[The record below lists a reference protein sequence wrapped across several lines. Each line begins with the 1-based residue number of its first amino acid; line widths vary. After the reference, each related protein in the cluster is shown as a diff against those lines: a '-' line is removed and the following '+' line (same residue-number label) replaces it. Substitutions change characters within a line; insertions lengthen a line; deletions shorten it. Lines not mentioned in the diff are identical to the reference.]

1 MGERRH
7 ELKEEEWLPV
17 ADLLPPPRS
26 TGRPAR
32 PARDM
37 LNGMMWIL
45 MTGAPWRD
53 LPERYGPWE
62 TVYRRF
68 REWDRGGVLD
78 RILKRLQWR
87 LDEDGYIDWS
97 ELYVDG
103 SSVRASAAAAGAQKK
118 GAPRSRRITR

>member
-7 ELKEEEWLPV
+7 ELKEEEWLAV
-17 ADLLPPPRS
+17 VDLLPKPKR

-37 LNGMMWIL
+37 LNGMIWIL

-68 REWDRGGVLD
+68 REWDGAGVLD
-78 RILKRLQWR
+78 RILKRLRWR

-103 SSVRASAAAAGAQKK
+103 SSVRASAAAAGARKK
-118 GAPRSRRITR
+118 GAPRNREITP

>member
-7 ELKEEEWLPV
+7 ELKEEEWSAV
-17 ADLLPPPRS
+17 ADLLPRPKS
-26 TGRPAR
+26 TGRPGR

-53 LPERYGPWE
+53 LPNRYGPWE

-68 REWDRGGVLD
+68 REWDREGVLD
-78 RILKRLQWR
+78 SVLRRLQWR

-118 GAPRSRRITR
+118 GPPRNRKTTR

>member
-1 MGERRH
+1 MGDRRH
-7 ELKEEEWLPV
+7 ELKEQEWLLV
-17 ADLLPPPRS
+17 ADLLPKPKS
-26 TGRPAR
+26 MGRPAR

-37 LNGMMWIL
+37 LNGMIWIL

-68 REWDRGGVLD
+68 REWTRDGVLD

-87 LDEDGYIDWS
+87 LDEEGYIDWS

-103 SSVRASAAAAGAQKK
+103 SSVRASAAAAGARKK
-118 GAPRSRRITR
+118 GGPRNRRTTP

>member
-1 MGERRH
+1 MGDRRH
-7 ELKEEEWLPV
+7 ELKEQEWLLV
-17 ADLLPPPRS
+17 EDLLPKPKS
-26 TGRPAR
+26 MGRPAR

-37 LNGMMWIL
+37 LNGMIWIL

-68 REWDRGGVLD
+68 REWTRDGVLD

-87 LDEDGYIDWS
+87 LDEEGHIDWS

-118 GAPRSRRITR
+118 GVPKNRKTTP

>member
-1 MGERRH
+1 VGDRRH
-7 ELKEEEWLPV
+7 ELKEQEWLLV
-17 ADLLPPPRS
+17 ADLLPKPKS
-26 TGRPAR
+26 MGRPAR

-37 LNGMMWIL
+37 LNGMIWIL

-68 REWDRGGVLD
+68 REWTRDGVLD

-87 LDEDGYIDWS
+87 LDEEGYIDWS

-103 SSVRASAAAAGAQKK
+103 SSVRASAAAAGARKK
-118 GAPRSRRITR
+118 GGPRNRRTTP

>member
-1 MGERRH
+1 
-7 ELKEEEWLPV
+7 LKEEEWTAV
-17 ADLLPPPRS
+17 ADLLPKAKG

-87 LDEDGYIDWS
+87 LDEEGYIDWS
-97 ELYVDG
+97 ELYIDG
-103 SSVRASAAAAGAQKK
+103 SSVRASAAAAGARKK
-118 GAPRSRRITR
+118 GVPRKRPTTR

>member
-1 MGERRH
+1 
-7 ELKEEEWLPV
+7 
-17 ADLLPPPRS
+17 
-26 TGRPAR
+26 
-32 PARDM
+32 M

-118 GAPRSRRITR
+118 GAPRNRRITR

>member
-7 ELKEEEWLPV
+7 ELKEEEWLAV
-17 ADLLPPPRS
+17 ADLLPAPKA

-32 PARDM
+32 PSRDM

-45 MTGAPWRD
+45 QTGAPWRD

-68 REWDRGGVLD
+68 REWDRGRVLD
-78 RILKRLQWR
+78 RILKRLKLE
-87 LDEDGYIDWS
+87 LDEDGYIDWT
-97 ELYVDG
+97 EVFIDG
-103 SSVRASAAAAGAQKK
+103 SSVRASAAAAGARKK
-118 GAPRSRRITR
+118 GAPRNRQITR

>member
-1 MGERRH
+1 VGERRH
-7 ELKEEEWLPV
+7 ELKEEEWTAV
-17 ADLLPPPRS
+17 ADLLPKAKG

-87 LDEDGYIDWS
+87 LDEEGYIDWS
-97 ELYVDG
+97 ELYIDG
-103 SSVRASAAAAGAQKK
+103 SSVRASAAAAGARKK
-118 GAPRSRRITR
+118 GVPRKRPTTR